1 MPKKELD
8 LLKLAAR
15 IMAALCAG
23 SSKIMWREPWNVH
36 TRGCLLENVADG
48 LF

>member
-8 LLKLAAR
+8 LLKLAAG
-15 IMAALCAG
+15 IMAEPCAG

-36 TRGCLLENVADG
+36 TRGCLLNHVPDG